1 MKAQAA
7 SPTFTNV
14 YAALVAIINTKMP
27 EVGELL
33 VRRLVDQF
41 LKSFRRHN
49 RVRTQLDMSPIDIK
63 LID

>member
-33 VRRLVDQF
+33 VKRLVDHF

-49 RVRTQLDMSPIDIK
+49 RVRTTNLHVNDQH
-63 LID
+63 